1 MPRSPG
7 SPGQGA
13 VCHGPATFIRGGGGR
28 GPIRELTPAQF
39 CPGDILYSRNIK
51 KHTNPP
57 AFYDTG
63 GGGGRFIG
71 YTEQE
76 K

>member
-1 MPRSPG
+1 MCPVARGPRGRVQYAIARPPLLG
-7 SPGQGA
+7 
-13 VCHGPATFIRGGGGR
+13 GGGGR

-63 GGGGRFIG
+63 GGGEGG
-71 YTEQE
+71 L
-76 K
+76 